1 MTRDAHSDEASGAE
15 GMKLDP
21 HWFHVFK
28 SMVDNDLRTLG
39 PYAFAVYCV
48 IKSHCRLETGL
59 AEPGIETI
67 AKKAGISARQ
77 VMRELKTLQEHG
89 YVRKVR
95 VRKHNGYHLQERLS
109 VFAPLGEKRAVV
121 KLEYQPT
128 KIQELVKAQRDAAH
142 PAICGSHHSHREG
155 AGYPVPEQHQHPR
168 RGAGSATTVVPKQ
181 PDLTSQTHV
190 AQGDHKSVS
199 TRVAHV
205 TDCHMPVSHGR
216 WQFR

>member
-1 MTRDAHSDEASGAE
+1 MTRDADADEASGAE

-95 VRKHNGYHLQERLS
+95 GRKHNGYHLQERLS
-109 VFAPLGEKRAVV
+109 VFDPLGEKRAVV
-121 KLEYQPT
+121 KLEYQPA
-128 KIQELVKAQRDAAH
+128 KIQELVKGLKEMLRTQQFAGATIHIEKVQVIQCENNIDIQVGGREALQQLSQSS
-142 PAICGSHHSHREG
+142 PTLHRALLSIG
-155 AGYPVPEQHQHPR
+155 KAMNRPE
-168 RGAGSATTVVPKQ
+168 
-181 PDLTSQTHV
+181 
-190 AQGDHKSVS
+190 
-199 TRVAHV
+199 
-205 TDCHMPVSHGR
+205 CE
-216 WQFR
+216 

>member
-1 MTRDAHSDEASGAE
+1 MTQDVQVQEPSGVE
-15 GMKLDP
+15 PSNGDMKFDP

-28 SMVDNDLRTLG
+28 SMVDNDLSTLG

-89 YVRKVR
+89 YVQKIR

-109 VFAPLGEKRAVV
+109 VFDPQGEKRAVV
-121 KLEYQPT
+121 KLEYQPA
-128 KIQELVKAQRDAAH
+128 KIQELVKGLKEMLRTQQLAGATIHIEKVQVIQCENNIDIQVGGREALQQLSQSS
-142 PAICGSHHSHREG
+142 PTLHRALLSIG
-155 AGYPVPEQHQHPR
+155 KAMNRPE
-168 RGAGSATTVVPKQ
+168 
-181 PDLTSQTHV
+181 
-190 AQGDHKSVS
+190 
-199 TRVAHV
+199 
-205 TDCHMPVSHGR
+205 CE
-216 WQFR
+216 

>member
-1 MTRDAHSDEASGAE
+1 MTRDAHADEVSGAE
-15 GMKLDP
+15 AMKLDP

-109 VFAPLGEKRAVV
+109 VFGPLGEKRAVV
-121 KLEYQPT
+121 KLEYQPA
-128 KIQELVKAQRDAAH
+128 KIQELVKGLKEMMRTQQFAGATIHIEKVQVIQCQNNINIQVEGREALQQLSQSS
-142 PAICGSHHSHREG
+142 PTLHR
-155 AGYPVPEQHQHPR
+155 A
-168 RGAGSATTVVPKQ
+168 
-181 PDLTSQTHV
+181 LTSLRETINRSQ
-190 AQGDHKSVS
+190 
-199 TRVAHV
+199 RE
-205 TDCHMPVSHGR
+205 
-216 WQFR
+216 

>member
-1 MTRDAHSDEASGAE
+1 MTRDADADEASGAE

-109 VFAPLGEKRAVV
+109 VFDPLGEKRAVV
-121 KLEYQPT
+121 KLEYQPA
-128 KIQELVKAQRDAAH
+128 KIQELVKGLKEMLRTQQFAGPPFTSRRCRLSSARTTSTSKSGGGKRYSSCPRAARLYI
-142 PAICGSHHSHREG
+142 AHS
-155 AGYPVPEQHQHPR
+155 R
-168 RGAGSATTVVPKQ
+168 RSGKP
-181 PDLTSQTHV
+181 
-190 AQGDHKSVS
+190 
-199 TRVAHV
+199 
-205 TDCHMPVSHGR
+205 
-216 WQFR
+216 